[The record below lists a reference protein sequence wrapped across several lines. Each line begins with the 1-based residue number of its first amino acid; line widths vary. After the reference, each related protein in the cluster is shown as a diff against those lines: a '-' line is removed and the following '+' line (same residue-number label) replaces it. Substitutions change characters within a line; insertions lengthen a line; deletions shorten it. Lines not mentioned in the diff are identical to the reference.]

1 MAQVARQSVRV
12 VVVAA
17 CGGVVV
23 ALDSVHG
30 GGLLRAG
37 VGLAACA
44 GIGAAVG
51 QWWAVVVPWA
61 VLAALA
67 VGNLAGSPQ
76 ELDLF
81 AGLFFMAALAALA
94 ATGTLIGVALSRSFA
109 TRGWDDAVDPL
120 EWAGRTLISG
130 TD

>member
-12 VVVAA
+12 VVVVACAA
-17 CGGVVV
+17 VVV

-30 GGLLRAG
+30 GGLVRVG

-44 GIGAAVG
+44 GIGVG
-51 QWWAVVVPWA
+51 IGRWWAIVVPWA

-94 ATGTLIGVALSRSFA
+94 ATGTLLGVALSRS
-109 TRGWDDAVDPL
+109 
-120 EWAGRTLISG
+120 
-130 TD
+130 